1 MKLIYTKD
9 KHNNEILQDE
19 CGKHQVMM
27 EWEKPYMETCIEL
40 LKPSGKV
47 LEIGFGLG
55 YSATKICE
63 YDEVTEYNVIEC
75 SPVVWEKFETWK
87 QDQQHKRPELKMNI
101 LKGRWQDIM
110 DTLEIYDTVF
120 FDDYTYETTI
130 DSIQRFQTFCKEIIL
145 HHSKIGTR
153 LSVYSTTN
161 NFDIYKKMDF
171 LNVEV
176 HTFPISIPEYCNY
189 ARGDKMYIPVLEIIN
204 DTINFDSID
213 NMDVMHTINTIKTD
227 VDKYYEKYRARN
239 VKYVVIDNF
248 IDNIDEYIKS
258 ITPLPNAFKHQGIY
272 SKNKRAISNTN
283 DGIKYMIQHH
293 IQNIWGNITKW
304 NTSKDIDNI
313 NGSIEL
319 LTSLDS
325 THIDTTEREGN
336 YYGLLLLSKYSNNKT
351 TFNVYNSIDGTRYK
365 GEMKFRKNKEIF
377 DVLKYDKTRWDVIDS
392 IGYSFNR
399 LILFNA
405 DLFTSFSHNF
415 GTSLMNSNYIQT
427 FCFSC
432 M

>member
-19 CGKHQVMM
+19 TGKHQVMM
-27 EWEKPYMETCIEL
+27 EWEKPYMEKCIEL

-75 SPVVWEKFETWK
+75 SPVVWEKFEKWK
-87 QDQQHKRPELKMNI
+87 QQQQHKRPELKMNI
-101 LKGRWQDIM
+101 IKGRWQDII
-110 DTLEIYDTVF
+110 DTLEIYDSVF

-130 DSIQRFQTFCKEIIL
+130 DSVQRFQTFCKEIIL

-161 NFDIYKKMDF
+161 NFDMYKKMDF

-176 HTFPISIPEYCNY
+176 HTFPIDIPEYCNY

-204 DTINFDSID
+204 DKINFDSI
-213 NMDVMHTINTIKTD
+213 NKMDIIHTIKTD
-227 VDKYYEKYRARN
+227 VDKYYEKYRTRN

-258 ITPLPNAFKHQGIY
+258 ITPVPNAFKHQGIY

-293 IQNIWGNITKW
+293 IQNIWGNITSW
-304 NTSKDIDNI
+304 NNSKDIDNV

-319 LTSLDS
+319 LTSLDKS
-325 THIDTTEREGN
+325 CIDTQETN
-336 YYGLLLLSKYSNNKT
+336 YQYYGVLMLSKYSNNKT
-351 TFNVYNSIDGTRYK
+351 KFNIYNSIDGTRYK

-377 DVLKYDKTRWDVIDS
+377 DVLKYDKTRWDITDS
-392 IGYSFNR
+392 VGYSFNR
-399 LILFNA
+399 LILFNS
-405 DLFTSFSHNF
+405 DLFTSFSENF
-415 GTSLMNSNYIQT
+415 GTSIANSNYIQFFT
-427 FCFSC
+427 FSC
-432 M
+432 K

>member
-19 CGKHQVMM
+19 TGKHQVMM

-55 YSATKICE
+55 YSATKICTYE
-63 YDEVTEYNVIEC
+63 EVTEYNVIEC

-87 QDQQHKRPELKMNI
+87 QEQQHKRPDLKINI
-101 LKGRWQDIM
+101 IKGRWQDIM
-110 DTLEIYDTVF
+110 DILEIYNSVF

-130 DSIQRFQTFCKEIIL
+130 DSIERFQTFCKEIIL
-145 HHSKIGTR
+145 RHSKIGTR

-161 NFDIYKKMDF
+161 NFEIYKKMDF

-176 HTFPISIPEYCNY
+176 HTFPINIPEYCNY
-189 ARGDKMYIPVLEIIN
+189 ARGDKMYIPVIEIIN
-204 DTINFDSID
+204 DKINDSID
-213 NMDVMHTINTIKTD
+213 NMNVKHTISTIKAD
-227 VDKYYEKYRARN
+227 VNKYYEKYKERI
-239 VKYVVIDNF
+239 VKYLVIDNF
-248 IDNIDEYIKS
+248 IDNIDEYIKN
-258 ITPLPNAFKHQGIY
+258 IKPLEKAFKYQGIY
-272 SKNKRAISNTN
+272 SNKRSISNTN

-304 NTSKDIDNI
+304 NTSNDIDNI
-313 NGSIEL
+313 NGSIEIL
-319 LTSLDS
+319 SSLDK
-325 THIDTTEREGN
+325 THIDTIERENN
-336 YYGLLLLSKYSNNKT
+336 YYGVLLLSKYSNNKT
-351 TFNVYNSIDGTRYK
+351 KFDIYNSIDGTRYK
-365 GEMKFRKNKEIF
+365 GEMNIRKNSQIF
-377 DVLKYDKTRWDVIDS
+377 DVIKYDKTRWDVTDS

-405 DLFTSFSHNF
+405 DLFTSFSENF
-415 GTSLMNSNYIQT
+415 GTSLENLNYIQT
-427 FCFSC
+427 FSFSC
-432 M
+432 E